1 MEKEKKLQEFTTKE
15 IVEEL
20 KGVNGVDLEKRIV
33 ELENRV
39 AELEKVVQPDHIA
52 SEFAKKLE
60 EAFINACKAIKSER
74 QG

>member
-1 MEKEKKLQEFTTKE
+1 M
-15 IVEEL
+15 
-20 KGVNGVDLEKRIV
+20 DLEKRIV

-52 SEFAKKLE
+52 SEFAKKSE

>member
-1 MEKEKKLQEFTTKE
+1 MEKPKLMKSKQQIELEKRIE
-15 IVEEL
+15 
-20 KGVNGVDLEKRIV
+20 DLEKRIV

-52 SEFAKKLE
+52 SEFAKKSE